1 MSDRLTLVPAG
12 AGSGKTYRIETTLAD
27 LVVNGD
33 ISADRILAVTFTE
46 AAAYDLRIRIRGA
59 LLDRARINEALAID
73 RAYVGTIH
81 ALGLRLLTEH
91 AFAAARSPTSRL
103 LSDSERDLL
112 IRLQVGRATALAPIL
127 NALPRFGYEWN
138 RNTGETGEEQLRKK
152 VMQTIDLL
160 RSLGQRGFATEIIDL
175 AVGELRTTYG
185 PTKDATPL
193 EKALSR
199 AVDALLTSF
208 PESIADTVSA
218 KTAKEA
224 FDKDFDALRRASR
237 TGSLAHDWSLW
248 QRLRGL
254 RLSNSRTKTPAG
266 YDHLASTVIAAAD
279 ELRHH
284 PGPLKDAETHFA
296 ALVHGAQEIMAA
308 YEAEKRTRGLM
319 DYADMIVETEALLR
333 ARPDILDAV
342 LGEIDCV
349 VIDEFQDTNPVQ
361 FAMLWRLAA
370 CAPRALIVGD
380 RKQAIMGFQGADPRL
395 SEALD
400 AAHASCVE
408 PLTQNWRSD
417 PRIMALVNAIGP
429 AVFPEGYDPLSPTRR
444 ETGQTAIEVI
454 EFEGKKAKAFEGIAA
469 HARELIDRKI
479 LVTDR
484 VTEELRPIRPA
495 DIAVLIYTHLDA
507 AEVGKALRDFGLPV
521 RLPEDGWFLSQVIQV
536 ARAALAVA
544 ADPTDR
550 FATLLLLSLGPTRM
564 PLDLSLPAAIESSL
578 LQIDCIRRL
587 ADLAEEVRH
596 LTVSAALP
604 RILEIAGI
612 EDWIATLPE
621 RAAAE
626 ADLGR
631 LFAEATA
638 FDSAATGLREA
649 AGFHGNSI
657 QSFLG
662 WLADQAERGLDHR
675 PDREGWEVEGIEV
688 STWHASKGREW
699 PVTIVGGM
707 DFSIPARGNMMRA
720 EFASFDKLDAVLED
734 AGLSWFPAFDCPEAQ
749 AAFADK
755 RVAEDER
762 EAARAL
768 YVALTRARDRLVLAL
783 PSKQSNFDER
793 PKTMADLL
801 RRRTDLALGAGTMTV
816 CGQKLSALCRVIPKD
831 TEYAYRGSTA
841 SSGVHKIWGVR
852 QPLVTTP
859 TTLWRSSP
867 SSLADHKSA
876 PVVELT
882 HIDLSAPVGRQTF
895 GSATDRGTAYHLA
908 FRTLAERPELAA
920 RLSTATGLSEDTIQA
935 IERQVV
941 ALRSWLAS
949 LGFNRLSFELPIQA
963 RADDGSETNAIIDL
977 LAESDDALAIVDHK
991 TGPCPNPEIRFG
1003 SYLPQLE
1010 AYARLL
1016 AARYPDKTVRFLAI
1030 NWMDEGRVSVADIA
1044 DLVAEQA
1051 A

>member
-27 LVVNGD
+27 LVVNGK

-46 AAAYDLRIRIRGA
+46 AAASDLRTRIRGA
-59 LLDRARINEALAID
+59 LLDRGRTNEALAID

-91 AFAAARSPTSRL
+91 AFAAGRSPASRL

-112 IRLQVGRATALAPIL
+112 IRLQVGRATALAPVL

-160 RSLGQRGFATEIIDL
+160 RSLGQRGLATEILDQAI
-175 AVGELRTTYG
+175 AELRTTYG
-185 PTKDATPL
+185 PTKDAARL

-218 KTAKEA
+218 KTAKEE
-224 FDKDFDALRRASR
+224 FDKDFEALRRASR
-237 TGSLAHDWSLW
+237 TDALARDWSLW
-248 QRLRGL
+248 QRLRGM

-266 YDHLASTVIAAAD
+266 YDHLAGAIIAAAG

-284 PGPLKDAETHFA
+284 PGPLKDAETHFT

-319 DYADMIVETEALLR
+319 DYADMIVETEALFR

-342 LGEIDCV
+342 LGDIDCV

-370 CAPRALIVGD
+370 RAPRALIVGD

-400 AAHASCVE
+400 AAHAGCVE
-408 PLTQNWRSD
+408 PLAQNWRSD

-429 AVFPEGYDPLSPTRR
+429 ALFPEGYDPLFPTRR
-444 ETGQTAIEVI
+444 ETGQTAIEII

-479 LVTDR
+479 LVTDP
-484 VTEELRPIRPA
+484 VTDELRPIRPA
-495 DIAVLIYTHLDA
+495 DIAVLVYTHVDA

-550 FATLLLLSLGPTRM
+550 FATLLLLSLGPSRM

-621 RAAAE
+621 HAAAE

-638 FDSAATGLREA
+638 FDSAAIGLREA

-662 WLADQAERGLDHR
+662 WLADQAERGLDYR

-707 DFSIPARGNMMRA
+707 DFAIPARGNMMRA
-720 EFASFDKLDAVLED
+720 EFTSFDKLDAVLD
-734 AGLSWFPAFDCPEAQ
+734 GSGLSWFPAFDCPEAQ
-749 AAFADK
+749 AVFADK
-755 RVAEDER
+755 RIAEDER

-768 YVALTRARDRLVLAL
+768 YVALTRARDRLILAL
-783 PSKQSNFDER
+783 PSKQGDPDER
-793 PKTMADLL
+793 PKNMADLL
-801 RRRTDLALGAGTMTV
+801 RRRTGLTFGAGTLTV
-816 CGQKLSALCRVIPKD
+816 CGEMLPAACRIIPKD
-831 TEYAYRGSTA
+831 TEYTYPGLPA
-841 SSGVHKIWGVR
+841 SSGIHEIWGSRV
-852 QPLVTTP
+852 PLP
-859 TTLWRSSP
+859 TTERTTWRNSP
-867 SSLADHKSA
+867 SSLADQNGASISA
-876 PVVELT
+876 LT
-882 HIDLSAPVGRQTF
+882 HIDLSAPAGRQAF
-895 GSATDRGTAYHLA
+895 NSATDRGTAYHLA
-908 FRTLAERPELAA
+908 FRTLAERPDLAA
-920 RLSTATGLSEDTIQA
+920 RLPAATGLSNETISA
-935 IERQVV
+935 IEKQVH

-949 LGFNRLSFELPIQA
+949 LGFNRLSFELPLQV
-963 RADDGSETNAIIDL
+963 RANDGSETNAIIDL

-991 TGPCPNPEIRFG
+991 TGPCPNPEIRFV

-1016 AARYPDKTVRFLAI
+1016 AARYPDKPVFFLVI
-1030 NWMDEGRVSVADIA
+1030 NWMDEGQISFAD
-1044 DLVAEQA
+1044 A
-1051 A
+1051 ANLMTEKAA

>member
-46 AAAYDLRIRIRGA
+46 AAASDLRTRIRGA
-59 LLDRARINEALAID
+59 LLDRGRINEALAID

-91 AFAAARSPTSRL
+91 AFAAARSPASRL

-112 IRLQVGRATALAPIL
+112 IRLQVGRGAALAPIL
-127 NALPRFGYEWN
+127 NALPRYGYEWN
-138 RNTGETGEEQLRKK
+138 RNTLETGEEQLRKK
-152 VMQTIDLL
+152 VMNTIDLL
-160 RSLGQRGFATEIIDL
+160 RSLGQRGFATEIIDQ
-175 AVGELRTTYG
+175 AVGKLRTNYG
-185 PTKDATPL
+185 PTKDAARL

-199 AVDALLTSF
+199 AVGALLTSF
-208 PESIADTVSA
+208 PESIANTVNA

-224 FDKDFDALRRASR
+224 FDKDFDTLRHA
-237 TGSLAHDWSLW
+237 SLADSLTHDWSLW

-254 RLSNSRTKTPAG
+254 RLSNSRTKTPEG
-266 YDHLASTVIAAAD
+266 YDRLASAVIAAAD

-284 PGPLKDAETHFA
+284 PGPLKDAEIHFT

-308 YEAEKRTRGLM
+308 YEAEKRSRGLM
-319 DYADMIVETEALLR
+319 DYADMIVETEALLC
-333 ARPDILDAV
+333 ARPDILNAV

-370 CAPRALIVGD
+370 LAPRALIVGD

-417 PRIMALVNAIGP
+417 PRIMSLVNAIGP
-429 AVFPEGYDPLSPTRR
+429 ALFPEGYDPLSPTRR
-444 ETGQTAIEVI
+444 KTGQTAIELI
-454 EFEGKKAKAFEGIAA
+454 EFEGKKGKVFEGIAA
-469 HARELIDRKI
+469 HARELLDGETLVADRE
-479 LVTDR
+479 
-484 VTEELRPIRPA
+484 TEGLRPIRPA
-495 DIAVLIYTHLDA
+495 DIAVLVYTHLDA

-521 RLPEDGWFLSQVIQV
+521 RLPEDGWFLSQVVQV
-536 ARAALAVA
+536 VRAALAVA

-550 FATLLLLSLGPTRM
+550 FASLLLLSLGPSRM
-564 PLDLSLPAAIESSL
+564 PLDLSLPAAIDNKL
-578 LQIDCIRRL
+578 LQIDCVRRL
-587 ADLAEEVRH
+587 ADFADNARN

-604 RILEIAGI
+604 HILEIAGI

-631 LFAEATA
+631 LFAEATS
-638 FDSAATGLREA
+638 FDRAAAGLREA

-662 WLADQAERGLDHR
+662 WLADQAERGLDYR

-707 DFSIPARGNMMRA
+707 DFVIPARGNMMRA
-720 EFASFDKLDAVLED
+720 EFASFEKLDAVLEG

-749 AAFADK
+749 AAFAEK
-755 RVAEDER
+755 RIAEDER

-768 YVALTRARDRLVLAL
+768 YVALTRARDRLILAL
-783 PSKQSNFDER
+783 PSKQGNADER
-793 PKTMADLL
+793 AKTMADLL
-801 RRRTDLALGAGTMTV
+801 RRRTGLSFDAGTLTV
-816 CGQKLSALCRVIPKD
+816 CGVKLPAICRIIPKD
-831 TEYAYRGSTA
+831 TEYNYPELPQP
-841 SSGVHKIWGVR
+841 SGVHQIWGR
-852 QPLVTTP
+852 RAPLPTAERTT
-859 TTLWRSSP
+859 WRISP
-867 SSLADHKSA
+867 SSLAAQNGTSISA
-876 PVVELT
+876 LT
-882 HIDLSAPVGRQTF
+882 HIDLGAPAGRQVF
-895 GSATDRGTAYHLA
+895 KSATDRGTAYHLA
-908 FRTLAERPELAA
+908 FRTLAERPDLAV
-920 RLSTATGLSEDTIQA
+920 RLPAATGLSNETITA
-935 IERQVV
+935 IDKQVH
-941 ALRSWLAS
+941 ALRAWLES
-949 LGFNRLSFELPIQA
+949 LGFNRLSFEVPLQV
-963 RADDGSETNAIIDL
+963 RADDGSENNAIIDL
-977 LAESDDALAIVDHK
+977 LAESRDALVIVDHK
-991 TGPCPNPEIRFG
+991 TGPCPDPEARFG
-1003 SYLPQLE
+1003 NYLPQLE
-1010 AYARLL
+1010 AYARML
-1016 AARYPDKTVRFLAI
+1016 AAKYPGKPVRFLAI
-1030 NWMDEGRVSVADIA
+1030 NWMDEGQISFVSTANLIT
-1044 DLVAEQA
+1044 EKA

>member
-27 LVVNGD
+27 LVVDGD

-46 AAAYDLRIRIRGA
+46 TAASDLRTRIRGA
-59 LLDRARINEALAID
+59 LLDRGQIKEALAID

-91 AFAAARSPTSRL
+91 AFAAGRTPASRL

-112 IRLQVGRATALAPIL
+112 IRLQVGRATALVPVL

-152 VMQTIDLL
+152 VMRTIDLL
-160 RSLGQRGFATEIIDL
+160 RSLGQRGFATEIIDQ
-175 AVGELRTTYG
+175 AVEELRTTYG
-185 PTKDATPL
+185 PTKDAARL

-199 AVDALLTSF
+199 AVGALLTSF

-218 KTAKEA
+218 KTAKEE

-237 TGSLAHDWSLW
+237 TDSLAHDWSLW

-266 YDHLASTVIAAAD
+266 YDQLASAVIAAAS

-284 PGPLKDAETHFA
+284 PGPLKDAETHFT
-296 ALVHGAQEIMAA
+296 ALVHGAQEIMTA

-342 LGEIDCV
+342 LAEIDCV

-370 CAPRALIVGD
+370 RAPRALIVGD

-395 SEALD
+395 SEALH

-429 AVFPEGYDPLSPTRR
+429 LFFPEGYDPLSPTRR
-444 ETGQTAIEVI
+444 ETGQTAIEVV
-454 EFEGKKAKAFEGIAA
+454 EFEGKKAKVFEGIAA

-495 DIAVLIYTHLDA
+495 DIAILVYTHLDA
-507 AEVGKALRDFGLPV
+507 AELGNAIRDFGLPV

-544 ADPTDR
+544 ANPTDR
-550 FATLLLLSLGPTRM
+550 FATLLLLSLGPSRM
-564 PLDLSLPAAIESSL
+564 PLDLSLPVAINNSF
-578 LQIDCIRRL
+578 LQIDCIRKL
-587 ADLAEEVRH
+587 ADFAEEGRH

-604 RILEIAGI
+604 RILDIAGI

-631 LFAEATA
+631 LFAEAIA

-662 WLADQAERGLDHR
+662 WLADQADRGLDHR

-707 DFSIPARGNMMRA
+707 DFAITARGNMMRA
-720 EFASFDKLDAVLED
+720 EFASFDKLDAVLKG
-734 AGLSWFPAFDCPEAQ
+734 AGLSWFPAFDCPETQ

-755 RVAEDER
+755 RIAEDES

-768 YVALTRARDRLVLAL
+768 YVALTRARDRLILAL
-783 PSKQSNFDER
+783 PSKQGNSDER

-801 RRRTDLALGAGTMTV
+801 RRRTGLIFGAGTLTV
-816 CGQKLSALCRVIPKD
+816 CGEKLPAACRIIPKD
-831 TEYAYRGSTA
+831 TEYTYPGLPE
-841 SSGVHKIWGVR
+841 SSGVHKIWGSRV
-852 QPLVTTP
+852 PLPATERTT
-859 TTLWRSSP
+859 WRISP
-867 SSLADHKSA
+867 SSLADQNGASISA
-876 PVVELT
+876 LT
-882 HIDLSAPVGRQTF
+882 HINLGAPAGRQAF
-895 GSATDRGTAYHLA
+895 NSATDRGAAYHLA
-908 FRTLAERPELAA
+908 FRTLAERPDFAA
-920 RLSTATGLSEDTIQA
+920 RLPAATGLSNETISA
-935 IERQVV
+935 IEKQVH
-941 ALRSWLAS
+941 ALRSWLAN
-949 LGFNRLSFELPIQA
+949 LGFNRLSFELPLQA

-977 LAESDDALAIVDHK
+977 LAESDDAFAIVDHK

-1010 AYARLL
+1010 AYAGLL
-1016 AARYPDKTVRFLAI
+1016 AARYPNKPVRFLVI
-1030 NWMDEGRVSVADIA
+1030 NWMDEGQISFAD
-1044 DLVAEQA
+1044 A
-1051 A
+1051 ASLKTEKAA

>member
-27 LVVNGD
+27 LVIGGE
-33 ISADRILAVTFTE
+33 ISADRVLAVTFTE
-46 AAAYDLRIRIRGA
+46 AAASDLRTRIRGA
-59 LLDRARINEALAID
+59 LLDRGRINDALAID

-91 AFAAARSPTSRL
+91 AFAAARSPASRL

-160 RSLGQRGFATEIIDL
+160 RSLGQRGFETEIIDL

-185 PTKDATPL
+185 PTKDAAPL
-193 EKALSR
+193 EMALSR

-208 PESIADTVSA
+208 PESIAETVSA
-218 KTAKEA
+218 KSAKEA

-254 RLSNSRTKTPAG
+254 RLSNSRTKTPVG
-266 YDHLASTVIAAAD
+266 YDYLASAVIASAD

-284 PGPLKDAETHFA
+284 PGPLKDAETHFT

-319 DYADMIVETEALLR
+319 DYADMIAETEALLG

-370 CAPRALIVGD
+370 RAPRALIVGD
-380 RKQAIMGFQGADPRL
+380 RKQAIMSFQGADSRL

-400 AAHASCVE
+400 AAHASCVK
-408 PLTQNWRSD
+408 PLSQNWRSD
-417 PRIMALVNAIGP
+417 PRIMALINAIGP
-429 AVFPEGYDPLSPTRR
+429 VLFPEGYDPLSPTRR

-454 EFEGKKAKAFEGIAA
+454 EFEGRKAKVFEGIAA
-469 HARELIDRKI
+469 HVRELIDREI

-484 VTEELRPIRPA
+484 VTEELRPTRPA
-495 DIAVLIYTHLDA
+495 DIAVLVYTHLDA

-536 ARAALAVA
+536 ATAALAVA

-550 FATLLLLSLGPTRM
+550 FAALLLLSLGPSRM
-564 PLDLSLPAAIESSL
+564 PLGLSLPAAIDNSL

-587 ADLAEEVRH
+587 ADFAEEVRH
-596 LTVSAALP
+596 LTVSAALA

-675 PDREGWEVEGIEV
+675 PDREGWDVEGIEV

-699 PVTIVGGM
+699 PITIVGGM
-707 DFSIPARGNMMRA
+707 DFAVPARGNMMRA
-720 EFASFDKLDAVLED
+720 EFASFDKLDAVLEGS
-734 AGLSWFPAFDCPEAQ
+734 GLSWFPAFDCPEAQ

-755 RVAEDER
+755 RIAEDER

-768 YVALTRARDRLVLAL
+768 YVALTRARDRLILAL
-783 PSKQSNFDER
+783 PSKQGDPDER

-801 RRRTDLALGAGTMTV
+801 RRRTGITFGAGTLVV
-816 CGQKLSALCRVIPKD
+816 CGKKLPAACRIIPKD
-831 TEYAYRGSTA
+831 TEYTYPGLPE
-841 SSGVHKIWGVR
+841 SSGVHKIWGSRV
-852 QPLVTTP
+852 PLP
-859 TTLWRSSP
+859 TTERTTWRISP
-867 SSLADHKSA
+867 SSLADQNGAPISA
-876 PVVELT
+876 LT
-882 HIDLSAPVGRQTF
+882 HIDLGAPAGRQAF
-895 GSATDRGTAYHLA
+895 NSATDRGTAYHLA
-908 FRTLAERPELAA
+908 FRTLAERPDLAP
-920 RLSTATGLSEDTIQA
+920 RLPAATGLSNETIGA
-935 IERQVV
+935 IEKQVH

-949 LGFNRLSFELPIQA
+949 LGFNRLSFELPLQV
-963 RADDGSETNAIIDL
+963 RTDDGSETNAIIDL

-991 TGPCPNPEIRFG
+991 TGPCPNPEMRFRN
-1003 SYLPQLE
+1003 YLPQLE
-1010 AYARLL
+1010 AYAGLL
-1016 AARYPDKTVRFLAI
+1016 STQYPDKRVRFLVV
-1030 NWMDEGRVSVADIA
+1030 NWMDEGRISFADA
-1044 DLVAEQA
+1044 VNRMTEEA